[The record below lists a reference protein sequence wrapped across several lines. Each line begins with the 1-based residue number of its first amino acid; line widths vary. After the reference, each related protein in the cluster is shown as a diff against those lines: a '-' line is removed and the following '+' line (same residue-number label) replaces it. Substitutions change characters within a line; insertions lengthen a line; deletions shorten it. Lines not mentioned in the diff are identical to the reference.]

1 MEERNINE
9 KAVWDVLQM
18 ASEVVG
24 SRTLFVGV
32 FDEQFSVMKAFNKE
46 GGSLVEDGLTLPL
59 ELAVCNLVTCD
70 EPLVI

>member
-24 SRTLFVGV
+24 SRTLFVGI
-32 FDEQFSVMKAFNKE
+32 FEEQFSVMKAFNKE
-46 GGSLVEDGLTLPL
+46 GEAL
-59 ELAVCNLVTCD
+59 
-70 EPLVI
+70 